1 MTIARLFRSRV
12 LLLALLFASCA
23 GNGVNPAE
31 LSADE
36 LFQQAS
42 GYYEAGNLGRAIPL
56 LESFV
61 QLHFGDPRAPD
72 VRMWLGEAYQKRRQW
87 ITAASHFQRLIEDY
101 PSSPHEIAA
110 RFAICESYYR
120 LSPPA
125 QLDQEYTY
133 AGIAHCESVSSN
145 YAQTELGTT
154 AGRYLEEMRNKL
166 AKKVYDAGA
175 FYVRRRAYDAAV
187 VYFQDVLENFPQT
200 IYAPAALRSLVETY
214 RELGYVEEA
223 DATEERLRQEYPDSP
238 EARGLVD

>member
-1 MTIARLFRSRV
+1 MTIARLFRIRV

-23 GNGVNPAE
+23 GNGVNPAAM
-31 LSADE
+31 SADE

-56 LESFV
+56 MESFV

-72 VRMWLGEAYQKRRQW
+72 VRMWLGQAYQRRRQW

-101 PSSPHEIAA
+101 PSSPHEIPA

-133 AGIAHCESVSSN
+133 AGIAHCESVATTYS
-145 YAQTELGTT
+145 QTEQGTT
-154 AGRYLEEMRNKL
+154 AGRYLDEMRNKL

-200 IYAPAALRSLVETY
+200 IYAPAALLSLVETF

-223 DATEERLRQEYPDSP
+223 EATEQRLRQEYPDSA
-238 EARGLVD
+238 EARGLGG